1 MNKYNNEFDAC
12 DKLHLK
18 PGFGEFYGGDQ
29 IHITRVATKDKYKAF
44 IGEGN
49 KLKSSVIGE
58 KLNESESQSKPS
70 SVKLQS
76 HRLEHPVRS
85 TKEILTEFAPMGN
98 KGLLRNRQA
107 SIPQSRQRRC
117 GRVVPSPTELKERK
131 DQSELEERLRQISQ
145 RKREAKER
153 RISWKLETD
162 ETDFVEIGDRTGRF
176 WDMSTTPPISDSAG
190 HERVVSD
197 LTQALEREAAVREK
211 LTSEANEC
219 NRLRKVVAGL
229 HDQRRDLL
237 NQMNHINKTI
247 IDRGL
252 DLNDIRI
259 IEEDREIIARDKV
272 HIKPFKDETQG
283 PNGCMVLFYF
293 LFIFYCCYL
302 FKLMDDKLYYYT
314 GYSFFI

>member
-29 IHITRVATKDKYKAF
+29 IHITSVGTKAKYKAF

-58 KLNESESQSKPS
+58 KLNESKSQSKPT

-98 KGLLRNRQA
+98 KGLLRNRQV

-117 GRVVPSPTELKERK
+117 GRVVPSPADLKQRK
-131 DQSELEERLRQISQ
+131 DQIELEERLRQISQ

-162 ETDFVEIGDRTGRF
+162 ENDFVEIGDRSGRF
-176 WDMSTTPPISDSAG
+176 WDMPTTPPALRDLRELPDAPPSADSPA
-190 HERVVSD
+190 VV
-197 LTQALEREAAVREK
+197 R
-211 LTSEANEC
+211 EANEC
-219 NRLRKVVAGL
+219 NRLRKVVAVL

-237 NQMNHINKTI
+237 NQRTHINKTT

-259 IEEDREIIARDKV
+259 IEEDREIVTRDKV
-272 HIKPFKDETQG
+272 HIKPLKDETQG
-283 PNGCMVLFYF
+283 LNGCMVLFCF
-293 LFIFYCCYL
+293 LFILYCCYL

-314 GYSFFI
+314 GYSFLI

>member
-29 IHITRVATKDKYKAF
+29 IHITSVGTKAKYKAF

-58 KLNESESQSKPS
+58 KLNESKSQSKPS

-98 KGLLRNRQA
+98 KGLLRNRQV

-117 GRVVPSPTELKERK
+117 GRVVPSPELLKQRK
-131 DQSELEERLRQISQ
+131 DQIELEERLRQISQ

-153 RISWKLETD
+153 RNSYE
-162 ETDFVEIGDRTGRF
+162 
-176 WDMSTTPPISDSAG
+176 
-190 HERVVSD
+190 
-197 LTQALEREAAVREK
+197 
-211 LTSEANEC
+211 
-219 NRLRKVVAGL
+219 
-229 HDQRRDLL
+229 LL
-237 NQMNHINKTI
+237 NQRTHINKTTI
-247 IDRGL
+247 RGL

-259 IEEDREIIARDKV
+259 IEEDREIVTRDKV
-272 HIKPFKDETQG
+272 HIKPLKDETQG
-283 PNGCMVLFYF
+283 LNGCMVLFCF
-293 LFIFYCCYL
+293 LFILYCCYL

-314 GYSFFI
+314 GYSFLI